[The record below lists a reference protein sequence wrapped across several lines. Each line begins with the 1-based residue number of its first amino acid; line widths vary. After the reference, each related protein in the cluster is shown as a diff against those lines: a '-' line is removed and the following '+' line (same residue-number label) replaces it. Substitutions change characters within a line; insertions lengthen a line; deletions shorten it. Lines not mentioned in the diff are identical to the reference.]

1 MRNLCLSLVLS
12 VIVVGVWQA
21 NPAFAGAWTSG
32 QGHMYN
38 KFALNYFKS
47 ARQYDDDGDSH
58 KLPFNGRFQD
68 FNLNWYE
75 EYGLK
80 DNINL
85 ITSVYYKWLTDEN
98 RYIENKSHGISDMDV
113 GIKYNLVKT
122 PVVVSVQ
129 GLFKFEGPYDMKDG
143 PSLGNGQNDFE
154 LRLLL
159 GKSMEKLP
167 IYFGLEA
174 GYRWRFEDPSDE
186 WRLLLEVGGSY
197 DDFYGRIKLDSII
210 SARNAN
216 DRDIMSVTNISMT
229 PQFDL
234 TKLDMTL
241 GYNIDKKWSVECS
254 YTPTIYGENTT
265 SGYTLSAAV
274 IFSF

>member
-1 MRNLCLSLVLS
+1 MKRLYCLFLLSLFLFQS
-12 VIVVGVWQA
+12 ENI
-21 NPAFAGAWTSG
+21 FAGAWTSG

-38 KFALNYFKS
+38 KFAINYFTS
-47 ARQYDDDGDSH
+47 SRQYDDDGDKH
-58 KLPFNGRFQD
+58 KIPFNGKFHD

-75 EYGLK
+75 EYGVI
-80 DNINL
+80 DNMNL

-98 RYIENKSHGISDMDV
+98 RYIESKSNGISDIDI
-113 GIKYNLVKT
+113 GIKYNLIKN
-122 PVVVSVQ
+122 PVVLSVQ
-129 GLFKFEGPYDMKDG
+129 GLFKLEGPYDIKDM

-154 LRLLL
+154 LKLLL
-159 GKSMEKLP
+159 GKSLERLP

-186 WRLLLEVGGSY
+186 WRVLLEVGGSY
-197 DDFYGRIKLDSII
+197 QDFYGRLKVDSII
-210 SARNAN
+210 SARNADER
-216 DRDIMSVTNISMT
+216 DRAVISNISMT

-234 TKLDMTL
+234 TKLDMTI
-241 GYNIDKKWSVECS
+241 GYNIDKKWAVEAS

-265 SGYTLSAAV
+265 AGYTMSAAL

>member
-1 MRNLCLSLVLS
+1 MKKILYLLFVMCLLMQARTVL
-12 VIVVGVWQA
+12 
-21 NPAFAGAWTSG
+21 AGAWTSG

-38 KFALNYFKS
+38 KFALNYFNS
-47 ARQYDDDGDSH
+47 GRQYDDNGDKH
-58 KLPFNGRFQD
+58 KIPFNGRFQD

-85 ITSVYYKWLTDEN
+85 ITSVYYKWLKDEN
-98 RYIENKSHGISDMDV
+98 RYIENKSNGISDIDV
-113 GIKYNLVKT
+113 GVKYNLIKL

-129 GLFKFEGPYDMKDG
+129 GLFKLEGPYDMQDV

-154 LRLLL
+154 LKLLL
-159 GKSMEKLP
+159 GKSLERLP

-197 DDFYGRIKLDSII
+197 DDFYGRVKIDSII
-210 SARNAN
+210 SARNAD
-216 DRDIMSVTNISMT
+216 DRNRMSVTNISMT

-241 GYNIDKKWSVECS
+241 GYNIDKKWAVECS